1 MVEFHKTGRG
11 KAFGRKLCLLGGWY
25 SCKSWQEP
33 TSALFCLSVVKG
45 QSWEEN
51 SFPPV
56 GVWAPRGR
64 EAPSVVYFFFFFF
77 LLCPGEAIRCW
88 KNKQSCSVVVSFDFP
103 VAHLCGALQVVLS
116 HYFNFDFILS
126 LFSSL
131 AIAHWLQIN
140 CETKS
145 FCNRVLFLELESV
158 FLLTCFQGLLHTV
171 GRVGVWYPKPQ
182 KWFYD
187 LPTVLKLAQ
196 MQDYAEAKRLR
207 VKKKEISM
215 EKKVKKCCR

>member
-1 MVEFHKTGRG
+1 MVQLRELAGAHQRVVLSFRCEGSK
-11 KAFGRKLCLLGGWY
+11 LGGKQFP
-25 SCKSWQEP
+25 SGGCMSSPRKRSSQC
-33 TSALFCLSVVKG
+33 CL
-45 QSWEEN
+45 
-51 SFPPV
+51 
-56 GVWAPRGR
+56 
-64 EAPSVVYFFFFFF
+64 FFFFFF

-145 FCNRVLFLELESV
+145 FCNRVSFLELESV

-196 MQDYAEAKRLR
+196 MQDYAE
-207 VKKKEISM
+207 KKKRYQW
-215 EKKVKKCCR
+215 EKK